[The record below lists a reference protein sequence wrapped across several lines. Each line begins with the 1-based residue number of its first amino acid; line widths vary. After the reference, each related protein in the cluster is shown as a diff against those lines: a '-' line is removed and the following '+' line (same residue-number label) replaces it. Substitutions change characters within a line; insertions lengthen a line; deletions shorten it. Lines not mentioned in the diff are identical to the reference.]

1 MKNVLYSC
9 KSSLDIL
16 FRSAQTNEAIIG
28 VVDVDDEHSNGD
40 TLIHLLVAV
49 VRGFPSQD
57 TPSLSLSLGVF
68 AALSEWILLTPH
80 LLVLVDGLF
89 VVLFFLFLALL
100 FSLKPLLFFYSLLL
114 PCLSSLCRGP
124 DNPGPEIHQCVP

>member
-1 MKNVLYSC
+1 MSYLLYKRRYRPPKC
-9 KSSLDIL
+9 CVFVHMINQIDGI
-16 FRSAQTNEAIIG
+16 
-28 VVDVDDEHSNGD
+28 NGD

-100 FSLKPLLFFYSLLL
+100 FPLKPLLFFYSLLL